1 MVVVTRAA
9 ESIARFAA
17 AMGELVHDVFLPQ
30 DGERPV
36 DRGEADPLAA
46 LPQAGMNLLRR
57 CVVRLCSK
65 GLEDEQPLFRR
76 ADTDAD
82 KAVEEVGRFAF
93 FACHRRDYDT
103 ATMRLIAI
111 LILTAAMAS
120 GLTACGRTAGDDS
133 GRERVVASFYPL
145 AYAAEQIGGP
155 DVDVENLT
163 PPGAEPH
170 DLEVSPQD
178 VADLRSADLVLLLGR
193 GFQPQLEDAAGDGG
207 NVVRLLDTPGL
218 DVRENDDPH
227 VWLDPVRYAKVV
239 ARIGRALGRPT
250 AAGRLEQRLRDL
262 DGEYRAGLAHCQRRE
277 IVTSHEAFGYLAERY
292 GLEQVAITGLSP
304 ESEAEPRKLQE
315 VVDLVRERGV
325 TTIYFETLV
334 SPRIAET
341 VARETGAKTAVL
353 DPIEGLTEDE
363 AARGDDY
370 FTLMRQ
376 NLSSLETGLGC
387 S

>member
-1 MVVVTRAA
+1 
-9 ESIARFAA
+9 
-17 AMGELVHDVFLPQ
+17 
-30 DGERPV
+30 
-36 DRGEADPLAA
+36 
-46 LPQAGMNLLRR
+46 
-57 CVVRLCSK
+57 
-65 GLEDEQPLFRR
+65 
-76 ADTDAD
+76 
-82 KAVEEVGRFAF
+82 
-93 FACHRRDYDT
+93 
-103 ATMRLIAI
+103 MRLIVI
-111 LILTAAMAS
+111 LILTIAMAS
-120 GLTACGRTAGDDS
+120 GLAGCGGTAGNDS
-133 GRERVVASFYPL
+133 GSERVVASFYPL

-193 GFQPQLEDAAGDGG
+193 RFQPQLEDAAGSGD
-207 NVVRLLDTPGL
+207 NVLQLLDTPGL
-218 DVRENDDPH
+218 DVHADGDPH

-239 ARIGRALGRPT
+239 ARIGEALRRP
-250 AAGRLEQRLRDL
+250 AAAARLEQRLHDL
-262 DGEYRAGLAHCQRRE
+262 DAEFHAGLAHCRRHE

-292 GLEQVAITGLSP
+292 GLDQVAITGLSP
-304 ESEAEPRKLQE
+304 ENEPGPGKLQD

-353 DPIEGLTEDE
+353 DPIEGLTEEE
-363 AARGDDY
+363 AAHGDDY
-370 FTLMRQ
+370 FTLMRM
-376 NLSSLETGLGC
+376 NLVSLQEGLGC